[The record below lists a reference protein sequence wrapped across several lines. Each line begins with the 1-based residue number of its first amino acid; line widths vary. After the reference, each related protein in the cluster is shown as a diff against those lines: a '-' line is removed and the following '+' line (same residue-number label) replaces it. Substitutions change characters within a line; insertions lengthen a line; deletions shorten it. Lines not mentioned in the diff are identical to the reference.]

1 MTQSAVSP
9 PQRTSPVFVAD
20 LLYPCDWHRKT
31 WAPRPKY
38 STLLQFSVPCQFQLQ
53 KDATLLFCRRT
64 NSTASLSFQPSSSVS
79 PVQAQYPPRP
89 PHIPFLN
96 SLAPCPPMPSLP
108 SLSSTSSSLSSP
120 LATSSAVT
128 GSQATKQ
135 IAWQAALYLVVT
147 LGSVYV
153 IIRTPSSIWVPS
165 PHPLSSFLFT
175 NSHRR
180 HLRRPHPAHLERR
193 CTETDSST

>member
-1 MTQSAVSP
+1 MRVASWRPARVTQSAVSP

-53 KDATLLFCRRT
+53 KDATLSFCRMT

-89 PHIPFLN
+89 PRLPFLN
-96 SLAPCPPMPSLP
+96 SLALAHHAITPIVAVDFVIVVITTRNEFGCNRF
-108 SLSSTSSSLSSP
+108 SSHEADRVASSP
-120 LATSSAVT
+120 LPRGHA
-128 GSQATKQ
+128 
-135 IAWQAALYLVVT
+135 
-147 LGSVYV
+147 
-153 IIRTPSSIWVPS
+153 R
-165 PHPLSSFLFT
+165 
-175 NSHRR
+175 
-180 HLRRPHPAHLERR
+180 
-193 CTETDSST
+193 